1 MVYRQPYGECQL
13 QRKDMSNLNRKLNK
27 LGKLYELRNRIQN
40 KKRFGV
46 KERWNGNT
54 GYSFFRDLRE
64 SLQSTNYE
72 KLENLKRSSICEHII
87 T

>member
-1 MVYRQPYGECQL
+1 M
-13 QRKDMSNLNRKLNK
+13 NLKHKPNLLEKLKEDRDTKEQK
-27 LGKLYELRNRIQN
+27 L
-40 KKRFGV
+40 RFGV
-46 KERWNGNT
+46 KPRWNGNT